1 MWVARIAQ
9 LSSFSWQTSVPRWQ
23 MFFIIIKIFYHL
35 IVFIRWHW
43 TPYRFWEEMATWMT
57 ILQVLNFIIF
67 LFVVIMVNL
76 SFNDYPAGIKHY
88 SIITANIIKNTIM
101 ILLIVFTMIWNHFQ
115 GAIFEMQRFTK
126 LGREL
131 RRWLSFTMCLEIW
144 HFIFK
149 SNICEDLFSQIRKLI
164 IGRAINAEY
173 RKRWKLISFQ
183 CFFGSTI
190 HRMSTN
196 AQPFKLLF
204 CGNWF

>member
-23 MFFIIIKIFYHL
+23 MFFSSLSSRFFTNVFSYIIIKILYHL

-43 TPYRFWEEMATWMT
+43 TPYRFWEEMVTWMT

-67 LFVVIMVNL
+67 LFVVIMINL
-76 SFNDYPAGIKHY
+76 SFNDFPAGIKHY

-126 LGREL
+126 SGREL
-131 RRWLSFTMCLEIW
+131 RRWLSFTMCLEMW
-144 HFIFK
+144 YFRDPNPIFVK
-149 SNICEDLFSQIRKLI
+149 S
-164 IGRAINAEY
+164 
-173 RKRWKLISFQ
+173 
-183 CFFGSTI
+183 
-190 HRMSTN
+190 
-196 AQPFKLLF
+196 
-204 CGNWF
+204 